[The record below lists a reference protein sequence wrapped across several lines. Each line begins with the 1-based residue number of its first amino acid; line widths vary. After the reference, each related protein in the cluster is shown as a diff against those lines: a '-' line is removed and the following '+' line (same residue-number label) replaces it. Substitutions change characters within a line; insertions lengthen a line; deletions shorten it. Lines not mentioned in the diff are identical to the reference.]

1 MINIAT
7 ELVDAVDRADI
18 DAGAIF
24 DVDARFGDDVRHGG
38 ECIDRAQTD
47 GAVNS
52 ATISGTRSTSADFTT
67 TWSKPAVCA
76 RWSPALSV

>member
-1 MINIAT
+1 
-7 ELVDAVDRADI
+7 VDAVDRADVH
-18 DAGAIF
+18 ARAIF
-24 DVDARFGDDVRHGG
+24 DVDAGLGDDVRHGG

-67 TWSKPAVCA
+67 TWSNPAVCA
-76 RWSPALSV
+76 R